1 MSNVDYAKRRNDM
14 NLLNFATIIELRFT
28 EYDTESL
35 SYWMDWPIGNTGV
48 FPKNCFIGDKLIV
61 KLNFFISKKEY
72 F

>member
-1 MSNVDYAKRRNDM
+1 M
-14 NLLNFATIIELRFT
+14 NLLNFATIIELLFT

-61 KLNFFISKKEY
+61 KSNFFY
-72 F
+72 